1 MELWGGTATTL
12 LLDRAR
18 EEQEE
23 VDTVTADK
31 ARRIWE
37 ILLKI
42 RDEEQGEHN
51 DYEVEVK
58 QVESRLVC
66 AGGKKG
72 NSPLAI

>member
-1 MELWGGTATTL
+1 M
-12 LLDRAR
+12 
-18 EEQEE
+18 
-23 VDTVTADK
+23 TADK

-58 QVESRLVC
+58 QVESRPVC
-66 AGGKKG
+66 AGSADK

>member
-1 MELWGGTATTL
+1 M
-12 LLDRAR
+12 
-18 EEQEE
+18 
-23 VDTVTADK
+23 TADK

-51 DYEVEVK
+51 DYEVIISEK
-58 QVESRLVC
+58 KHGSRPLRTGS
-66 AGGKKG
+66 ADK

>member
-1 MELWGGTATTL
+1 
-12 LLDRAR
+12 
-18 EEQEE
+18 
-23 VDTVTADK
+23 VDTVTAAT

-37 ILLKI
+37 VLLKI

-58 QVESRLVC
+58 PVEGRLVC

>member
-1 MELWGGTATTL
+1 MGMKMWSGCFS
-12 LLDRAR
+12 LDN
-18 EEQEE
+18 EE
-23 VDTVTADK
+23 VKDVTADK

-51 DYEVEVK
+51 DYDVEVK
-58 QVESRLVC
+58 PVEGRLVC